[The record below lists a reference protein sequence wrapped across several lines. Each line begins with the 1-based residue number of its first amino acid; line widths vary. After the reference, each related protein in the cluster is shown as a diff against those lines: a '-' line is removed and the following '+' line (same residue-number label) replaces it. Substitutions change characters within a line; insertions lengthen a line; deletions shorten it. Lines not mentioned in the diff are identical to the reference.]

1 MYDCDANHYHD
12 YDGHALHDYDGQDCG
27 DQYFDGCDDHDF
39 HDDHDGDFIGN
50 DDDGLADYDALSA
63 CDEDYH
69 DTIDSLPVAIFDAA
83 DPFID
88 GDNGPPGDC
97 YEGQDDIQSYVDVDM
112 HMATGIDFYTSTD
125 DDVVISSDR
134 DSMVVPEG
142 NSDEGELYTHRL
154 GFGLC
159 RVRRR
164 LQSKHNS
171 NVCIFAVLVAATLY
185 NARPRCKRGRTHADT
200 PQPLGRLLRS
210 RSILRSPR
218 KHRAFTPDSNTVVE
232 DVIAHYVGGVYA

>member
-39 HDDHDGDFIGN
+39 HDDHDGDFDGN

-69 DTIDSLPVAIFDAA
+69 DTIDSLPDAIFDAA

-142 NSDEGELYTHRL
+142 SSDEGALHPST
-154 GFGLC
+154 GIWT
-159 RVRRR
+159 
-164 LQSKHNS
+164 LQSPATTTVETQQQRLHICRIRCS
-171 NVCIFAVLVAATLY
+171 YTVHRAAALQ
-185 NARPRCKRGRTHADT
+185 ARPYSCRHPA
-200 PQPLGRLLRS
+200 
-210 RSILRSPR
+210 
-218 KHRAFTPDSNTVVE
+218 AFRPALIN
-232 DVIAHYVGGVYA
+232 